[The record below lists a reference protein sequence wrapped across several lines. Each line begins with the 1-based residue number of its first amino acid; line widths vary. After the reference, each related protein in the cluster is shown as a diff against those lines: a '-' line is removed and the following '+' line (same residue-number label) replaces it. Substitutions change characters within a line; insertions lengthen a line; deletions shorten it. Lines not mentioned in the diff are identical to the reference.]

1 MATIATLERPASV
14 AAPAPARMPH
24 LRGLD
29 GIRALAVA
37 GVVVYHL
44 GTPWMRGGFLGVD
57 VFFVLSGYLI
67 TTLILDEVERT
78 GRFSFR
84 HFYLRRARRLLPALA
99 VLLLAVAGV
108 GLVLRSE
115 AGEVRGDIVA
125 AVGYASNWWQIAAD
139 RSYFELVSRP
149 PLLQHLWS
157 LAIEEQFYLVFP
169 LVALLAIR
177 SGRAR
182 VGQLAALLAI
192 ASTVAMGVIA
202 IRTNTPVPYDPS
214 RVYFGTDTHSM
225 GLLVGAAMASVW
237 MPWRTWQR
245 AGSWAHERGTAV
257 RRFEAGVT
265 DVLGVLALLAVVA
278 AFVWVDEYSAA
289 LYRGGFLAFSVV
301 AAILVGAVSD
311 PAGLLGRQ
319 LGRQPLRWV
328 GERSYGIY
336 LWHWPVFVL
345 SRPGIDVDTA
355 GWLVTPLRL
364 VVVLVLA
371 ELSYRYVEL
380 PVRRG
385 ALTRALATLRHSGA
399 RRRRSAVAVGGAS
412 TAVVALAVAVAVALA
427 QVPTAS
433 AAQNTV
439 QPGIPAALAL
449 AARPSP
455 TASADVAAPSAPTP
469 MLTVPAPP
477 SVLAAPTS
485 PVPAAPAP
493 APVAP
498 APPPDPIGGASAF
511 GDSVMLGAAAELNAR
526 GIGVDAAESRQFG
539 VMVDLVLASAA
550 AGTLGHTVIV
560 HGGTNG
566 PIDEATL
573 RRLLDN
579 TRDRRVFLVNVHV
592 PRTWEGFD
600 NDLFTRV
607 VAQYPNVKVLDW
619 SSLAAANRPWLY
631 ADDIHLRP
639 GSGRDGYA
647 AWVLASI
654 QP

>member
-1 MATIATLERPASV
+1 MTTTGRSITLERPSPV
-14 AAPAPARMPH
+14 AAPAPVRMPH

-29 GIRALAVA
+29 GIRALAVTA
-37 GVVVYHL
+37 VVIYHL
-44 GTPWMRGGFLGVD
+44 GAPWMRGGFLGVD
-57 VFFVLSGYLI
+57 VFFVLSGFLI

-78 GRFSFR
+78 GRFSLR
-84 HFYLRRARRLLPALA
+84 HFYARRARRLLPALG
-99 VLLLAVAGV
+99 LLLLVMAGV

-115 AGEVRGDIVA
+115 VGELRGDIVA
-125 AVGYASNWWQIAAD
+125 ALGYASNWWQVAAD

-157 LAIEEQFYLVFP
+157 LAVEEQFYLVFP

-177 SGRAR
+177 WGRAR

-202 IRTNTPVPYDPS
+202 IRTSSPVPHDPS

-237 MPWRTWQR
+237 MPWRSWQR
-245 AGSWAHERGTAV
+245 AGSWTHERGLSV

-265 DVLGVLALLAVVA
+265 DVVGCLALLAVVA
-278 AFVWVDEYSAA
+278 AFVWVDEFSAA
-289 LYRGGFLAFSVV
+289 LYRGGFLAFSVI
-301 AAILVGAVSD
+301 AAILVGAVVD

-345 SRPGIDVDTA
+345 TRPGVDVQA
-355 GWLVTPLRL
+355 SPWLATPVR
-364 VVVLVLA
+364 VAVVLLLA

-380 PVRRG
+380 PIRRG
-385 ALTRALATLRHSGA
+385 ALSRALFAVRWGGV
-399 RRRRSAVAVGGAS
+399 RRRSAILVGALASVVVAV
-412 TAVVALAVAVAVALA
+412 TTTVAVAFA
-427 QVPTAS
+427 QVPAAS
-433 AAQNTV
+433 AVGNV
-439 QPGIPAALAL
+439 LQPGVPAALHL
-449 AARPSP
+449 APSP
-455 TASADVAAPSAPTP
+455 VPTGAPATSAPDPTP
-469 MLTVPAPP
+469 GIYMSLTTPPRAVAPVPAPP
-477 SVLAAPTS
+477 P
-485 PVPAAPAP
+485 PPPPPPPA
-493 APVAP
+493 
-498 APPPDPIGGASAF
+498 PPDPIGGASAF

-539 VMVDLVLASAA
+539 VMVDLVLASRA

-573 RRLLDN
+573 RRLLDS
-579 TRDRRVFLVNVHV
+579 TRDRRVYLVNVHV
-592 PRTWEGFD
+592 PRTWEAF
-600 NDLFTRV
+600 NDEVLSRV
-607 VAQYPNVKVLDW
+607 AAQYPNVHVLDW
-619 SSLAAANRPWLY
+619 STLAAGNRPWLY
-631 ADDIHLRP
+631 SDDIHLRP
-639 GSGRDGYA
+639 GTGRDGYA
-647 AWVLASI
+647 DWVLASI

>member
-1 MATIATLERPASV
+1 MAMTGRTATLERPSTVV
-14 AAPAPARMPH
+14 AQAPVRMPH

-44 GTPWMRGGFLGVD
+44 GAPWMRGGFLGVD

-84 HFYLRRARRLLPALA
+84 HFYVRRARRLLPALG
-99 VLLLAVAGV
+99 LLLLVMAGL

-115 AGEVRGDIVA
+115 AGELRGDIVA

-139 RSYFELVSRP
+139 RSYFEFVSRP

-177 SGRAR
+177 WGRAR
-182 VGQLAALLAI
+182 VGLLAAALAI

-202 IRTNTPVPYDPS
+202 IRTSSPVPHDPS

-225 GLLVGAAMASVW
+225 GLLVGAATAAVW
-237 MPWRTWQR
+237 MPWRTWHR
-245 AGSWAHERGTAV
+245 AGSWTHERGHAV

-265 DVLGVLALLAVVA
+265 DVLGVLALLAVLA

-289 LYRGGFLAFSVV
+289 LYRGGFLAFSAL
-301 AAILVGAVSD
+301 AAVLVGAVAD
-311 PAGLLGRQ
+311 PAGVLGRQ

-345 SRPGIDVDTA
+345 SRPGIDLEA
-355 GWLVTPLRL
+355 SPWLATPARIA
-364 VVVLVLA
+364 VVLVLA
-371 ELSYRYVEL
+371 ELSYRLVEV
-380 PVRRG
+380 PIRRG
-385 ALTRALATLRHSGA
+385 ALGRALGSVRRGSVG
-399 RRRRSAVAVGGAS
+399 RRRSTLTVAVAS
-412 TAVVALAVAVAVALA
+412 TAMVVAVTVAVALA
-427 QVPTAS
+427 QVPTAT
-433 AAQNTV
+433 AAGNTV
-439 QPGIPAALAL
+439 QPGVPVALNLTPSAE
-449 AARPSP
+449 PSP
-455 TASADVAAPSAPTP
+455 SATTPVLVAPTP
-469 MLTVPAPP
+469 YPDAATPP
-477 SVLAAPTS
+477 PQPVL
-485 PVPAAPAP
+485 
-493 APVAP
+493 AP
-498 APPPDPIGGASAF
+498 APPPPDPVGGASAF

-526 GIGVDAAESRQFG
+526 GIAVDAAESRQFG
-539 VMVDLVLASAA
+539 VMTDLVLASAA
-550 AGTLGHTVIV
+550 TGTLGHTVIV

-566 PIDEATL
+566 PIDEAAL
-573 RRLLDN
+573 RRLLDS
-579 TRDRRVFLVNVHV
+579 TRDRRVYLVNVHV
-592 PRTWEGFD
+592 PRTWEGYND
-600 NDLFTRV
+600 DLFTRV
-607 VAQYPNVKVLDW
+607 APEYPNVHVLDW
-619 SSLAAANRPWLY
+619 SSLATANRPWLY
-631 ADDIHLRP
+631 SDDIHLRP
-639 GSGRDGYA
+639 GAGRDGYA
-647 AWVLASI
+647 DWVLASI

>member
-1 MATIATLERPASV
+1 MTGQSATLERPAPV
-14 AAPAPARMPH
+14 AVQTPTRMPH

-29 GIRALAVA
+29 GIRALAVT
-37 GVVVYHL
+37 GVVIYHL
-44 GTPWMRGGFLGVD
+44 GAPWMRGGFLGVD
-57 VFFVLSGYLI
+57 VFFVLSGFLI
-67 TTLILDEVERT
+67 TTLVLDEVERT

-84 HFYLRRARRLLPALA
+84 HFYARRARRLLPALGL
-99 VLLLAVAGV
+99 LLLAMGGI
-108 GLVLRSE
+108 GLVLHSE
-115 AGEVRGDIVA
+115 AGELRGDIVA
-125 AVGYASNWWQIAAD
+125 AAGYVSNWWQIAAD

-177 SGRAR
+177 WGRAR
-182 VGQLAALLAI
+182 VGQLAALLAV
-192 ASTVAMGVIA
+192 ASTVAMAVLA
-202 IRTNTPVPYDPS
+202 IRTSSPVPHDPS

-245 AGSWAHERGTAV
+245 AGSWAHERGQAV

-289 LYRGGFLAFSVV
+289 LYRGGFLAFSVL
-301 AAILVGAVSD
+301 AAILVGAVAD

-345 SRPGIDVDTA
+345 SRPGIDVETSP
-355 GWLVTPLRL
+355 WLATPARIA
-364 VVVLVLA
+364 LVLLLA
-371 ELSYRYVEL
+371 EVSYRYVEM
-380 PVRRG
+380 PIRRG
-385 ALTRALATLRHSGA
+385 ALSRAWVAARRGSG
-399 RRRRSAVAVGGAS
+399 RRRSTFAVGAAS
-412 TAVVALAVAVAVALA
+412 TAFVVVAVTVGVALA
-427 QVPTAS
+427 QVPSATA
-433 AAQNTV
+433 AGRTV
-439 QPGIPAALAL
+439 QPGVPAALNL
-449 AARPSP
+449 TPSP
-455 TASADVAAPSAPTP
+455 TPSASTDSSSPLVDPRPHMTAT
-469 MLTVPAPP
+469 MPP
-477 SVLAAPTS
+477 P
-485 PVPAAPAP
+485 PAP
-493 APVAP
+493 APP

-526 GIGVDAAESRQFG
+526 GIAVDAAESRQFG

-566 PIDEATL
+566 PIDEAAL
-573 RRLLDN
+573 RRLLDS
-579 TRDRRVFLVNVHV
+579 TRDRRVYLLNVHV
-592 PRTWEGFD
+592 PRTWEGF
-600 NDLFTRV
+600 NDDLLSRV
-607 VAQYPNVKVLDW
+607 GAEYPNVHVLDW
-619 SSLAAANRPWLY
+619 AAVAAANRPWLY
-631 ADDIHLRP
+631 TDDIHLRP

-647 AWVLASI
+647 DWVLASI